1 MNEKEIWKEIDGER
15 GYYVSN
21 MGRVKTPNYRRTGRE
36 EIMKQ
41 SENADGYGRLVVN
54 IRGTVYAVRYL
65 VAVAFVPN
73 PNKYRNVLHKDGD
86 FRNVRADNLEWYCNN
101 FNKPS
106 QER

>member
-1 MNEKEIWKEIDGER
+1 MTETEIWKEIDGER

-21 MGRVKTPNYRRTGRE
+21 MGRVKTTNYRRTGRE

-41 SENADGYGRLVVN
+41 TECANGYGVLVVN
-54 IRGTVYAVRYL
+54 IRGTVYAVHYL

-101 FNKPS
+101 FHKPS

>member
-101 FNKPS
+101 FNKPRN
-106 QER
+106 E

>member
-1 MNEKEIWKEIDGER
+1 MTETEIWKEIDGER

-21 MGRVKTPNYRRTGRE
+21 MGRVKSTNYRRTGRE

-41 SENADGYGRLVVN
+41 SENAIGCGRLVVN
-54 IRGTVYAVRYL
+54 IRGTPYAVRYL

-101 FNKPS
+101 FHKPS

>member
-1 MNEKEIWKEIDGER
+1 MNEKEIWKEIDVER

-21 MGRVKTPNYRRTGRE
+21 MGRVKTTNYRRTGRE

-41 SENADGYGRLVVN
+41 SENADGYGRLVLN
-54 IRGTVYAVRYL
+54 IRGKVYAVRYL
-65 VAVAFVPN
+65 VAVALVPN

-101 FNKPS
+101 FQKPS

>member
-1 MNEKEIWKEIDGER
+1 MTETEIWKEIDGER

-21 MGRVKTPNYRRTGRE
+21 MGRVKSTNYRRTGRE

-41 SENADGYGRLVVN
+41 SENAIGYGRLVVN
-54 IRGTVYAVRYL
+54 IRGTPYAVRYL

-101 FNKPS
+101 FHKPS